1 MKNPKNYNAHLHIRG
16 MYVKPAAPDD
26 WRHGPWRAGEENEK
40 MEKKYQIDEELR
52 TEAED
57 IYNSL
62 QHEIDFA
69 RPGKKVEDFPDSFI
83 IEYGRIILMLQ
94 QMTMD
99 TEKEFDIDTADGLT
113 AFFRSITFRAY
124 MLGIQA
130 ASSGEKKFD
139 DFAEN
144 INTGNL
150 PN

>member
-1 MKNPKNYNAHLHIRG
+1 
-16 MYVKPAAPDD
+16 
-26 WRHGPWRAGEENEK
+26 

-69 RPGKKVEDFPDSFI
+69 RPGKKVEDFSDSFI
-83 IEYGRIILMLQ
+83 IEYGRIILLLQ
-94 QMTMD
+94 QMMMD
-99 TEKEFDIDTADGLT
+99 TEKEFDINTGDGLT

-124 MLGIQA
+124 MLGMQA
-130 ASSGEKKFD
+130 ASSGKNNFD
-139 DFAEN
+139 ELQKN
-144 INTGNL
+144 INTENL